1 MKKSIAFFAFFIAI
15 VIAGCAGG
23 SSDDANAAKQED
35 VVTIHT
41 SFGDMVLILYDE
53 TPKHKENFLKLVN
66 EKYYDSTLFHRV
78 ISGFMIQGGDPDSK
92 SAQPGQPLGRGGP
105 EYTIPAEFN
114 PKFFHE
120 KGALAAARMSD
131 QVNPNKESSGSQF
144 YIVQGTVI
152 PADQMD
158 QFKINSGK
166 MRQAFQQMFESGQYK
181 PLFDSLEIIYRSGDL
196 AAYNAKVTSLI
207 PRVEKAT
214 GIKVSNDVSEE
225 KIKVY
230 GTVGGAPSLDNEYT
244 VFGRVIKGLEV
255 IDKIAAVE
263 KDPGDR
269 PVADVKISMTSEK
282 MTRKKIEKEY
292 GYKFPAEPSK

>member
-1 MKKSIAFFAFFIAI
+1 MKKSIAFFAFFIAM
-15 VIAGCAGG
+15 VIASCAGG
-23 SSDDANAAKQED
+23 SGDDANAAKQED

-92 SAQPGQPLGRGGP
+92 GAPAGQPLGRGGP

-131 QVNPNKESSGSQF
+131 QVNPEKASSGSQF
-144 YIVQGTVI
+144 YIVQGTVV
-152 PADQMD
+152 PAEQME
-158 QFKINSGK
+158 QFKINAGT

-181 PLFDSLEIIYRSGDL
+181 PLFDSLEAIYKSGDL
-196 AAYNAKVTSLI
+196 AAYNAKVTGLI

-214 GIKVSNDVSEE
+214 GLKVSKDVSPEMI
-225 KIKVY
+225 KIY
-230 GTVGGAPSLDNEYT
+230 TTVGGAPSLDGEYT
-244 VFGRVIKGLEV
+244 VFGRVIKGMEV

-292 GYKFPAEPSK
+292 GYTFPATPSK